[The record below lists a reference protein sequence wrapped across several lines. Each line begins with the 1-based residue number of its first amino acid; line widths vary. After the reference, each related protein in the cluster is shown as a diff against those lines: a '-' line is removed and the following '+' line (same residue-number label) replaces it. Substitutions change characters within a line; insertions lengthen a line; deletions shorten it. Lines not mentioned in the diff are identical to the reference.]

1 MADGG
6 FKLRLCASKGY
17 TLKPLPLGHLV
28 LVLVKEL
35 SSEMGMTK
43 SLPVFH
49 PYQPEIMFKWTPFS
63 IAELQ
68 RTEVAGVCLSGTA
81 LVLDA
86 LGPVFSH

>member
-1 MADGG
+1 MADVG
-6 FKLRLCASKGY
+6 FKLCLCASKGY
-17 TLKPLPLGHLV
+17 TLKLLPLGH

-35 SSEMGMTK
+35 SSEMGLTK

-49 PYQPEIMFKWTPFS
+49 PYQPEIMFDWTPFS
-63 IAELQ
+63 VAELQ
-68 RTEVAGVCLSGTA
+68 RTEVAGMCLSGTA